1 MRLETTLLPWPVVLE
16 AHSVILRDEGE
27 AEADRCTALLLQLGV
42 TIVWGMD
49 EATML
54 TAARFKGRHRVSF
67 ADALIAAF
75 TRRSGAVLLHKDP
88 EDESLAGVLPMEA
101 LPYKV

>member
-1 MRLETTLLPWPVVLE
+1 M
-16 AHSVILRDEGE
+16 
-27 AEADRCTALLLQLGV
+27 
-42 TIVWGMD
+42 
-49 EATML
+49 
-54 TAARFKGRHRVSF
+54 SF